1 MSQNT
6 KVAVAVVVVLVLA
19 GGAYYWYQHSMN
31 SAPAATFVNTPATL
45 PSGTNTSDQS
55 LQQDTAAIDA
65 QMKGLST
72 DQATVNSSVNAN

>member
-6 KVAVAVVVVLVLA
+6 KVGVAVVVVLVLA
-19 GGAYYWYQHSMN
+19 GGAYYWYQHMN
-31 SAPAATFVNTPATL
+31 PTSTATFVNTPATL
-45 PSGTNTSDQS
+45 PSGSDTSDQG